1 MKNSFK
7 CIFRMKV
14 ITFEELFN
22 CPNSENWL
30 YEEVFARLLV
40 ASITFK
46 AKSGKFIKVS
56 EIYFISLLFFD
67 TNFNRTKHKV

>member
-1 MKNSFK
+1 
-7 CIFRMKV
+7 MKV

-22 CPNSENWL
+22 YTNSENWL
-30 YEEVFARLLV
+30 YEEVSARLLV

-56 EIYFISLLFFD
+56 KIYFISLLFFLK
-67 TNFNRTKHKV
+67 NFNRTKHKV

>member
-1 MKNSFK
+1 
-7 CIFRMKV
+7 MKV

-22 CPNSENWL
+22 YPNLEIWL
-30 YEEVFARLLV
+30 YEEISARLLV

-46 AKSGKFIKVS
+46 AKSTKFIKVS

-67 TNFNRTKHKV
+67 EF

>member
-1 MKNSFK
+1 MYFQDEGHN
-7 CIFRMKV
+7 IRRV
-14 ITFEELFN
+14 IQY
-22 CPNSENWL
+22 PNSENWL
-30 YEEVFARLLV
+30 YEEVSTRLLV

-46 AKSGKFIKVS
+46 AKSGKFNKVS

>member
-1 MKNSFK
+1 
-7 CIFRMKV
+7 MKV
-14 ITFEELFN
+14 ITFKELFN
-22 CPNSENWL
+22 YPNSENWL
-30 YEEVFARLLV
+30 YEEVSARLFV

>member
-1 MKNSFK
+1 
-7 CIFRMKV
+7 MKV
-14 ITFEELFN
+14 ITFEDLFN
-22 CPNSENWL
+22 YPNSENWL
-30 YEEVFARLLV
+30 YEEVSARLLV

-56 EIYFISLLFFD
+56 GIYFISLLFFD

>member
-1 MKNSFK
+1 
-7 CIFRMKV
+7 MKV

-22 CPNSENWL
+22 YPNSENWL
-30 YEEVFARLLV
+30 YEEVSARLLV

-56 EIYFISLLFFD
+56 EIYFKSLLFFD

>member
-1 MKNSFK
+1 
-7 CIFRMKV
+7 MKV

-22 CPNSENWL
+22 YPNSENWL
-30 YEEVFARLLV
+30 YEEVSARLSV

>member
-1 MKNSFK
+1 
-7 CIFRMKV
+7 MKV

-22 CPNSENWL
+22 YSNSENWL
-30 YEEVFARLLV
+30 YEEVSARLLV

-56 EIYFISLLFFD
+56 KIYFISLLFFH

>member
-1 MKNSFK
+1 
-7 CIFRMKV
+7 MKV
-14 ITFEELFN
+14 ITFKELFSY
-22 CPNSENWL
+22 PNLENWL
-30 YEEVFARLLV
+30 YEEVSTRLLV

-56 EIYFISLLFFD
+56 EIHFISSLFFD